1 MIAKTSFAAL
11 LQADV
16 FVGVAADRLQS
27 YAPVHELQFSRL
39 VAESM
44 KTKLGGSA
52 VDVGFF
58 ELLGILNA
66 FRKLSKGISKP
77 AFAQYKDMDMTKF
90 GPLFNTEDLR
100 RGETSSA
107 NGECGNK
114 CYKQLVGTQD
124 IFCVQA
130 TALPGGWRWWRRP
143 WPTRAV

>member
-1 MIAKTSFAAL
+1 MRKLRGPSFAAL

-16 FVGVAADRLQS
+16 FVGVAAERLQS

-39 VAESM
+39 LAESM
-44 KTKLGGSA
+44 KTKLGGGA

-107 NGECGNK
+107 NGECGMNDT
-114 CYKQLVGTQD
+114 VGTQS

-130 TALPGGWRWWRRP
+130 TALPGGWRWWRPP

>member
-1 MIAKTSFAAL
+1 M
-11 LQADV
+11 
-16 FVGVAADRLQS
+16 GVAADRLQS

-114 CYKQLVGTQD
+114 CYKQLVGRQD

>member
-1 MIAKTSFAAL
+1 MRKLCGPSFAAL

-16 FVGVAADRLQS
+16 FVGVAAERLQS

-39 VAESM
+39 LAESM
-44 KTKLGGSA
+44 KTKLGGGA

-107 NGECGNK
+107 NGECGMNDT
-114 CYKQLVGTQD
+114 VGTQSM
-124 IFCVQA
+124 FCVQA